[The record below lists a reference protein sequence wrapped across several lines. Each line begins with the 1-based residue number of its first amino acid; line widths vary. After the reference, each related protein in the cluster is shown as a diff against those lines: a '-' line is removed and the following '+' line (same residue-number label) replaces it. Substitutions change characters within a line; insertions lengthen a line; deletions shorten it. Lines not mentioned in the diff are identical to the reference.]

1 MLIKVVVFIM
11 RLVRYLV
18 IFLVFL
24 IFRLD
29 LIYGLKDSGMR
40 YLVEYYYE
48 KMLIISY
55 VSIEG
60 SYLWNIL
67 IFFFI

>member
-1 MLIKVVVFIM
+1 M
-11 RLVRYLV
+11 RLVRHLA
-18 IFLVFL
+18 ISLASS

-29 LIYGLKDSGMR
+29 LTYGLKDSGMR

-55 VSIEG
+55 VSTEG
-60 SYLWNIL
+60 SHPWNTLIL
-67 IFFFI
+67 TPTQYFN